1 MLADT
6 TTTTDIN
13 LGVLAK
19 GPKGD
24 TGATGPQGPQ
34 GPKGDTGATGPQG
47 PKGDTGATGPQGPQ
61 GPKGDTGATGPQG
74 ERGPQGIQGPQGKS
88 FSIKKTYAS
97 VALLNANGPSD
108 LSEGDFAMISSSVGD
123 ADNAKLYVWTG
134 GKASLVTDMSGAQGI
149 QGPQGKQGVQGVQG
163 PQGIQGDQGAKGD
176 TGLSGLSY
184 KPYIASDGYWHL
196 TVENPNGTITD
207 PFAVTIVQSGTYD
220 GLTTSGYYEIRT
232 SSVTGGPSTE
242 TGVLKVISA
251 NGKII
256 TQTMHTVSDAV
267 WIRNKHNGAW
277 TTWRNV
283 TFWPKEG

>member
-19 GPKGD
+19 
-24 TGATGPQGPQ
+24 
-34 GPKGDTGATGPQG
+34 G

-88 FSIKKTYAS
+88 FSIKKTYAT
-97 VALLNANGPSD
+97 VALLNANGPND
-108 LSEGDFAMISSSVGD
+108 LSEGDFAIIDSTVND
-123 ADNAKLYVWTG
+123 ADNAKLFVWTG

-149 QGPQGKQGVQGVQG
+149 QGPQGPQGVQGAQG
-163 PQGIQGDQGAKGD
+163 PQGIQGDQGTKGD

-184 KPYIASDGYWHL
+184 KPYISDDGYWHM

-207 PFAVTIVQSGTYD
+207 PFAITAVTSGTCN
-220 GLTTSGYYEIRT
+220 GLTTSGYYGINST
-232 SSVTGGPSTE
+232 SVNGKPNSE
-242 TGVLKVISA
+242 TGLLKVINA
-251 NGKII
+251 GGII
-256 TQTMHTVSDAV
+256 TQTMHTVSDNLY
-267 WIRNKHNGAW
+267 IRNKHNGAW
-277 TTWRNV
+277 TAWRNV
-283 TFWPKEG
+283 TFWPHS